1 MKGLHLIGISAVMSA
16 ALIFAAAKSDAQGRP
31 VGGGPRHLPPPPV
44 NLPING
50 FFPGVYVYER
60 DVIHVVEKPAPPAP
74 PPAPAAP
81 PPEPRKPYV
90 IGNSYASLPSGCMKM
105 IADGASYYHCSGEW
119 YRQVGGQ
126 YEAVSQ
132 P

>member
-1 MKGLHLIGISAVMSA
+1 MKAIHMLGLTAVMSA
-16 ALIFAAAKSDAQGRP
+16 ALIFAAARADAEPRP

-44 NLPING
+44 NLPVGG

-60 DVIHVVEKPAPPAP
+60 ETVHVIEKAPEPPP

-105 IADGASYYHCSGEW
+105 IADGASYYHCNGEW
-119 YRQVGGQ
+119 YRQVGAQ
-126 YEAVSQ
+126 YTAVRQ